1 MEKHENLSEV
11 IQEKPQAEFI
21 PSKELLDFA
30 EEISNKFIGLS
41 PKTYSSANNNYRIEI
56 IMKAPLENDK
66 PLFKIG
72 RVGRTSG
79 TMELEK
85 HYFLSQNNYYSQ
97 NFMFYLILWL
107 ACEKNTLNQIESE
120 LLTFRYYEKTERPIQ
135 DILDGYKWMTSFTN
149 NQVLINRY
157 ALVQRLANSSKIEIN
172 D

>member
-1 MEKHENLSEV
+1 MEKYENLSEV
-11 IQEKPQAEFI
+11 IHEKSQASFT

-30 EEISNKFIGLS
+30 DDISNKFIGLN
-41 PKTYSSANNNYRIEI
+41 PTTYYSANKNYRIEI
-56 IMKAPLENDK
+56 IMKAPLENET

-85 HYFLSQNNYYSQ
+85 HYFLSENNYYSK

-107 ACEKNTLNQIESE
+107 ACERNILNQIESE
-120 LLTFRYYEKTERPIQ
+120 LLTFQYYEKTGRPVQ
-135 DILDGYKWMTSFTN
+135 DILDGYKWLTSSSMNPT
-149 NQVLINRY
+149 LANRY
-157 ALVQRLANSSKIEIN
+157 ALVQRLANSDKKEKN